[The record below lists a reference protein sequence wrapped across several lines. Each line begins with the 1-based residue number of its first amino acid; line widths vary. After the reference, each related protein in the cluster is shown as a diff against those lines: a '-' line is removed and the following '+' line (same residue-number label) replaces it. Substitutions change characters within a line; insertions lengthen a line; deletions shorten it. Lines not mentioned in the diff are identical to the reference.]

1 MASPNA
7 AFSIA
12 DGEQL
17 PFNPAP
23 HSTDVTEDFTVEIS
37 LLCAQFKT
45 QNSAAAALD
54 SSPTAAAPSAAG
66 GAAAAPSTAPKKQ
79 KKPVDKS
86 IYALPEATLNPKH
99 CIFKNAAG
107 KAAAAAITV
116 SCDPAAEDEAAWAAG
131 ACVATLDKKFQRLA
145 DGVNWREESFA
156 ISVFQAKATG
166 RDRTIN
172 KDSEA
177 KKALGDAS
185 R

>member
-54 SSPTAAAPSAAG
+54 SSPTAAVL
-66 GAAAAPSTAPKKQ
+66 TAPTPQ
-79 KKPVDKS
+79 HHSTRISTTLGGRRSRALHQLPV
-86 IYALPEATLNPKH
+86 I
-99 CIFKNAAG
+99 
-107 KAAAAAITV
+107 
-116 SCDPAAEDEAAWAAG
+116 
-131 ACVATLDKKFQRLA
+131 
-145 DGVNWREESFA
+145 
-156 ISVFQAKATG
+156 
-166 RDRTIN
+166 
-172 KDSEA
+172 
-177 KKALGDAS
+177 
-185 R
+185 